1 METFPVVLKDKIR
14 RQVTNRLKIN
24 DSKTEFIIVGGRQK
38 LNKVIIEGIQIGK
51 NRIMPASSVRN
62 LGVIFNNKLKMDKLL
77 FLWN

>member
-51 NRIMPASSVRN
+51 TRIMPASSVRN
-62 LGVIFNNKLKMDKLL
+62 LGLIFNNKLKMDKLL